1 MKISYDRE
9 VDALY
14 ICFKETTVTT
24 KHRQDGIALDYDE
37 ENRLAGIEIL
47 DAVKRVAAP
56 EMFKEVIIE
65 DKALGGAT
73 GVKRRK

>member
-1 MKISYDRE
+1 MKIAYDRK

-24 KHRQDGIALDYDE
+24 KHLDDGIALDYDE

-47 DAVKRVAAP
+47 DAMKRLDNP
-56 EMFKEVIIE
+56 ETLEQVVFE
-65 DKALGGAT
+65 DSAQ
-73 GVKRRK
+73 

>member
-24 KHRQDGIALDYDE
+24 KHLEDGSLRWITMRQTASRASKFSTL
-37 ENRLAGIEIL
+37 
-47 DAVKRVAAP
+47 
-56 EMFKEVIIE
+56 
-65 DKALGGAT
+65 
-73 GVKRRK
+73 